1 MSKLFKGR
9 HMHQTVNNSNSR
21 KTEWTVWLGQGAFWD
36 LRLLNVNTDS
46 LSTQRS
52 LKHNKHATALIS
64 TVIVNQE
71 ISQKM
76 KNEKKKKSSLPRC
89 WHFKN
94 CTYFLSF
101 KKKKQHWIIRSEKW
115 KWNGPNRLILKNFC
129 LMSLIDGWDVSMLTW
144 HNLSGWRKRKR
155 YLFTVH
161 LFYIYTWKTWQDS
174 IHTIKAYLS
183 CNFVFKIDS
192 QVNMK

>member
-1 MSKLFKGR
+1 MELISFSTTTSVMNETRDLFIQDAEIFHRWFLGMSTKLFKGR

-76 KNEKKKKSSLPRC
+76 KNEKKKIKSAA
-89 WHFKN
+89 
-94 CTYFLSF
+94 
-101 KKKKQHWIIRSEKW
+101 
-115 KWNGPNRLILKNFC
+115 
-129 LMSLIDGWDVSMLTW
+129 MLTFQE
-144 HNLSGWRKRKR
+144 L
-155 YLFTVH
+155 H
-161 LFYIYTWKTWQDS
+161 LFP
-174 IHTIKAYLS
+174 
-183 CNFVFKIDS
+183 FF
-192 QVNMK
+192 

>member
-1 MSKLFKGR
+1 MVRKQKNKYQKQPKIIPSRFLMAIISKSYGVNQFFYYTYSVMNETRDLFIQDAEIFHRWFFFNKLGMSKLFKGR

-76 KNEKKKKSSLPRC
+76 KNEKKKSSLRRC

-94 CTYFLSF
+94 CTYFLSL
-101 KKKKQHWIIRSEKW
+101 KKK
-115 KWNGPNRLILKNFC
+115 NNTG
-129 LMSLIDGWDVSMLTW
+129 
-144 HNLSGWRKRKR
+144 
-155 YLFTVH
+155 
-161 LFYIYTWKTWQDS
+161 
-174 IHTIKAYLS
+174 
-183 CNFVFKIDS
+183 
-192 QVNMK
+192 